1 MLSMLQASGFQ
12 KVADHTQAQGRGG
25 MMAGTKGTLGL
36 DEDGRPAGEVLRIR
50 QPRRQDHKMVPAT
63 HGREELTPGRQPVG
77 LLQLGKSAFRSRDG
91 LLQQQLLQPF
101 QKILLLAVD
110 PEACLAGGQA
120 LLFPAKGHFQ
130 GQQAGGAVVITFRN
144 NNFEAMD
151 GFHAF
156 CLARTP
162 GPVKPAC

>member
-1 MLSMLQASGFQ
+1 MGVRPGKSCVSASHG
-12 KVADHTQAQGRGG
+12 GR
-25 MMAGTKGTLGL
+25 T
-36 DEDGRPAGEVLRIR
+36 
-50 QPRRQDHKMVPAT
+50 
-63 HGREELTPGRQPVG
+63 G

-91 LLQQQLLQPF
+91 LLQQLLQPF

-110 PEACLAGGQA
+110 QEARLAGGQA

>member
-1 MLSMLQASGFQ
+1 MLPFLQASGFQ
-12 KVADHTQAQGRGG
+12 QIADHTQTQGRSG
-25 MMAGTKGTLGL
+25 MMAGTKGAFGL
-36 DEDGRPAGEVLRIR
+36 DEDGRPAGEIRRIR
-50 QPRRQDHKMVPAT
+50 QPRRQDHKMVTTT
-63 HGREELTPGRQPVG
+63 HRREELTPGRQPVG

-91 LLQQQLLQPF
+91 LLQQLLQPF

-110 PEACLAGGQA
+110 PEARLAGGQA